1 MRSISWLDFSA
12 AYPPGFNWLPGW
24 SQSCT
29 SRCVAQTPVK
39 ELSKTR
45 HVRSTQSLLREIRIF
60 AKMPFEQSHLLRFG
74 PIFSFRQASDVPR
87 LASHVAALRALT
99 IRLTNFIAFHT
110 LQCAWLDGMRRDS
123 RSMASTVN
131 EAVWRQ
137 PSFLPLLVFA
147 CCNSGANLKRRLFGF
162 IGGKGT
168 PGDVVQDNP

>member
-1 MRSISWLDFSA
+1 MNKKRRRRSLRSISWLDFSA

-99 IRLTNFIAFHT
+99 IRLTNFIAFQT
-110 LQCAWLDGMRRDS
+110 LLWHGLM
-123 RSMASTVN
+123 
-131 EAVWRQ
+131 VWGGTLEVWQ
-137 PSFLPLLVFA
+137 VLWTMCCGNGSCLETAIVPSIAGVCLL
-147 CCNSGANLKRRLFGF
+147 
-162 IGGKGT
+162 
-168 PGDVVQDNP
+168 

>member
-1 MRSISWLDFSA
+1 
-12 AYPPGFNWLPGW
+12 
-24 SQSCT
+24 
-29 SRCVAQTPVK
+29 
-39 ELSKTR
+39 
-45 HVRSTQSLLREIRIF
+45 
-60 AKMPFEQSHLLRFG
+60 MPFEQSHLLRFG

-99 IRLTNFIAFHT
+99 IRLTNFIAFQT
-110 LQCAWLDGMRRDS
+110 LLWHGLMVCERCAVEM
-123 RSMASTVN
+123 